1 MTRTSHRTPE
11 RAPIAVVEARCL
23 VLEGWLPDT
32 ATVDCRFVLPMSI
45 AAPVVFSG
53 GTESRD
59 GGLVAPD
66 ARSGRST

>member
-1 MTRTSHRTPE
+1 
-11 RAPIAVVEARCL
+11 VVEARCL
-23 VLEGWLPDT
+23 ALEGWLPDT